1 MHSFSFCQQYAFNYA
16 VVNNIEKEVIEP
28 GAAYVSLMEDD
39 LVILIEEILNTELVV
54 GTDVGVISYNE
65 TPLKRI
71 ILNGITTISSNFEM
85 MGVKAAQLILE
96 KSTEKIAVPFVVNLR
111 NSL

>member
-1 MHSFSFCQQYAFNYA
+1 VIH
-16 VVNNIEKEVIEP
+16 NIENEIIEA
-28 GAAYVSLMEDD
+28 GTAYVSLMEDD
-39 LVILIEEILNTELVV
+39 LVILIEKILNTNLVV
-54 GTDVGVISYNE
+54 GKDVGVISYNE

-85 MGVKAAQLILE
+85 MGIKAAEMILQ
-96 KSTEKIAVPFVVNLR
+96 KSTDKIAIPFVVNLR